1 MIWNIRKKK
10 ASNQYRKKKKESKNQ
25 GQYKEPLGLLQ
36 ALQHSYDRGAE
47 GEEREQ
53 ESRNLFEK
61 IIKENF
67 PNLVKEIDI
76 RV

>member
-10 ASNQYRKKKKESKNQ
+10 ASNQYRKKKKESNNQ

-47 GEEREQ
+47 GEEEQ
-53 ESRNLFEK
+53 EIENLLEK
-61 IIKENF
+61 K
-67 PNLVKEIDI
+67 LS
-76 RV
+76 